1 VSDEESPE
9 HAASKP
15 SRPEPGT
22 MRYLAIVAAAAIGW
36 ISGRGSALVVPV
48 GSFEGSAAPAVASS
62 AREVE
67 APTSASGAATSLARG
82 AVPGPSEVASGAA
95 ASALEADSSDELL
108 ARAERG
114 ELEAL
119 KRIEL
124 RARTER
130 SVAAARALVLGH
142 GELTRRDGVR
152 LVEDLARDASLWR
165 DRATL
170 ARLVELARDPSVAPD
185 VLAALARTG
194 HPTAADLLHE
204 LRLDFP
210 KGSRLALY
218 AEDLLFSPELRP
230 NWSDALRIAIELYEV
245 QGCPKALT
253 LIDRA
258 SERADDRAL
267 GAFGRLGEREGCGPK
282 RRDDCYPCLR
292 DPEHERALIDARE
305 AARSRVFER
314 AWVLPK
320 RY

>member
-1 VSDEESPE
+1 VSDEVPPE
-9 HAASKP
+9 LGASKP
-15 SRPEPGT
+15 GASKPGPSKPGA
-22 MRYLAIVAAAAIGW
+22 MQYLAFVAAAAIGW
-36 ISGRGSALVVPV
+36 ISGRGSALVVPP
-48 GSFEGSAAPAVASS
+48 GSFERVAPTATPSAAAQ
-62 AREVE
+62 VE
-67 APTSASGAATSLARG
+67 APALTGAEAPSLVAST
-82 AVPGPSEVASGAA
+82 VASGDPGVFEGAGV
-95 ASALEADSSDELL
+95 SAELL

-130 SVAAARALVLGH
+130 SIADARALVLGH
-142 GELTRRDGVR
+142 AELTRRDGVR
-152 LVEDLARDASLWR
+152 LVEDLERDASLWK

-170 ARLVELARDPSVAPD
+170 ARLVELARDPAVAPD

-210 KGSRLALY
+210 KGARLALY
-218 AEDLLFSPELRP
+218 AEDLLFSAELRP
-230 NWSDALRIAIELYEV
+230 KWSDALRMAIELYEV

-258 SERADDRAL
+258 RERADDRAL
-267 GAFGRLGEREGCGPK
+267 GAFGRLVEREGCGPK